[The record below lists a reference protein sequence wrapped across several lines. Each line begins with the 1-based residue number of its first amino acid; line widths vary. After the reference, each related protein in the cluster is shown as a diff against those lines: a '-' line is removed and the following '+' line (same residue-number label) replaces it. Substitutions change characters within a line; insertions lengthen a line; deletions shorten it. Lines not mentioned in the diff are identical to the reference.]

1 MTGLTVWSCGG
12 GERNESSTRWGANR
26 PAETPGLFPN
36 IDMRPSQNL
45 CVCRTRGPTAFFRE
59 QAEMCTTQRTGVRK
73 NGPGRPACFRRR
85 RAGARMPRWG
95 RSRQRGH
102 SGAHPLAA
110 VVAYHTNWGN
120 VIRHSRDL
128 SSSPIPPDKS
138 DSFRQLQKHKYKS
151 SRFYT
156 RGEKYR

>member
-1 MTGLTVWSCGG
+1 MRAQRAGV
-12 GERNESSTRWGANR
+12 RIDQPRR
-26 PAETPGLFPN
+26 PAGFRTSMCGRHRTCASLGQGDP
-36 IDMRPSQNL
+36 RL
-45 CVCRTRGPTAFFRE
+45 CFRE